1 MPRLKWISDADMET
15 AVSHLLQKAK
25 EAKEKSDKEFGKNVI
40 DPFSAMFEMSGFHID
55 YESWIGSEKIRQSQ
69 KTLQN
74 YIGEFHQNI
83 LGSVQNWENMKT
95 GNVIDLVS
103 IENKI
108 IAEIKN
114 KHNTISGGKLADLYY
129 SLESLVMPKSSIY
142 KDYTSYYAAVIPKK
156 RTRFNKVFT
165 PSDKSKGAKCPA
177 NEKVREIDG
186 ASFYDLVTGEKNALD
201 QMYNALPAVIE
212 KCTSGEYKIQD
223 IDKLNIFFNSAF
235 ENLD

>member
-1 MPRLKWISDADMET
+1 MPILIWTSDANIET
-15 AVSHLLQKAK
+15 AVSHLLEKAT
-25 EAKEKSDKEFGKNVI
+25 EAKEKSAKEFGKNVI

-55 YESWIGSEKIRQSQ
+55 YKSWIGSEKIRQSQ

-74 YIGEFHQNI
+74 HIGEFHQNI
-83 LGSVQNWENMKT
+83 LGSVSNWENMKT

-103 IENKI
+103 KEKKI

-142 KDYTSYYAAVIPKK
+142 KDYTSYYVAVIPKRK
-156 RTRFNKVFT
+156 TRFNKEFI
-165 PSDKSKGAKCPA
+165 PSDKSKGVKCPS
-177 NEKVREIDG
+177 NEKIREIDG

-201 QMYNALPAVIE
+201 QMYTVLPTVIA
-212 KCTSGEYKIQD
+212 KCTNGEYKIQD
-223 IDKLNIFFNSAF
+223 IDKLKIFFNSAF
-235 ENLD
+235 ENLE